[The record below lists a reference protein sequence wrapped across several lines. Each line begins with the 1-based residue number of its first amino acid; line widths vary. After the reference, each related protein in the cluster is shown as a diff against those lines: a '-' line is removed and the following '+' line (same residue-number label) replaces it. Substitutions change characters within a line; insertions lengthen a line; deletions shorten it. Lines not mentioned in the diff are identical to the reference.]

1 MTSFFVSRHEGAVA
15 WAAARGIA
23 AVPVGHLD
31 LAQVGPGDVVIGTL
45 PLHLAAG
52 VCERGAR
59 FLALDMDLPADWRG
73 RALSAAE
80 MEACGARLTE
90 YQVVRVGEV
99 GE

>member
-23 AVPVGHLD
+23 AVSVPHLD
-31 LAQVGPGDVVIGTL
+31 LNQVGPGDVVIGTL

-59 FLALDMDLPADWRG
+59 FLSLDMDLPADWRG

-90 YQVVRVGEV
+90 YQVIRVGGV